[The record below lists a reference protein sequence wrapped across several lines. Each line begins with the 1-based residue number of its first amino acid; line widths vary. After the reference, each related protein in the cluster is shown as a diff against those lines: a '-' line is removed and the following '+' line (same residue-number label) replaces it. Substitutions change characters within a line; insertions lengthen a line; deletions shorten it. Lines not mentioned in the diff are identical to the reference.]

1 MNTFNYFIIG
11 ILLLSTQA
19 LAIRP
24 IATKLERISVDTF
37 RLTMDQPVQGW
48 EDFLQETTDPYL
60 KYRIFHGET
69 NYLGNK
75 DDNTTYVTKYITP
88 INPNDRFTT
97 QWEWKETAVLVAMDN
112 DNLEEGTADMVY
124 GLANSANED
133 PGETSLT
140 FSLTEY
146 LPLLAITTDNLTVNE
161 KTQTVAT
168 LISNQNG
175 ATFSLD
181 GSSDNNDLFKIENNV
196 LKFKDANGVDYDPSL
211 EVYTIHI
218 KVRKSGKADAK
229 KTLTVT
235 INNVFEKDITIGN
248 QARSVNENSVINTG
262 IGDPLVTSGTIET
275 FAITAGNDDGFFK
288 INNTGHIQVAKVG
301 LNFETKES
309 HTFTVQITGDDA
321 EDKTAQITINI
332 NNIKENFL
340 FLANQNRSIA
350 ENSAI
355 NTNVGTVLATIGT
368 PTNYSITAG
377 NDDGFFKINNTGQIQ
392 VAKVGLDFEGTHS
405 YTLTVKITGNDAED
419 KTAQITI
426 AINDVN
432 DIAPTNIALSNNNI
446 TVNASIDTTIGI
458 LSATDVDTDDN
469 SLTYSVNDTTNFKIT
484 GNQLKIKKVFT
495 ATGTFPITITASD
508 NIHTPTQD
516 FTITITSN
524 PHPAVITND
533 ANTHVD
539 ENITSTALTIT
550 ATNEPDTQTLTYSIS
565 GADANLFNVVGS
577 TGVITFKV
585 APDYEHPADNGAD
598 NIYNLTLE
606 VNDGISTSSKTII
619 ITVDNI
625 IEQTIAIANQ
635 SRNIAE
641 GSAINT
647 NVGAIL
653 EATDATTFAIINGN
667 DDGFFKI
674 NNTGQIQ
681 VAKVGLDFE
690 GTHSYTLTVKITGND
705 AEDKTAQITIAINDV
720 NDIAPTNIALSNNN
734 ITVNASIDTTIGI
747 LSATDVDTDDNS
759 LTYSVNDTTNFKI
772 TGNQLKIK
780 KVFTATGTFPITIT
794 ASDNIHTPTQDFT
807 ITITSNP
814 HPAVI
819 TNDANT
825 HVDENI
831 TSTALTI
838 TATNEPD
845 TQTLTYSISGA
856 DANLF
861 NVVGSTGVITFK
873 VAPDYEHPADNGA
886 DNIYNLT
893 LEVNDGISPT
903 NKTIIITVDNVIEQ
917 TIAIANQSRNIA
929 EGSAINTNVG
939 AILEATDAT
948 TFAIIDD
955 NGDGFFTISNAGQ
968 IQVAKVGLDFESEK
982 SHTLTVKIT
991 GDDAEDKTAQITIT
1005 VTDIDDTAPTNITL
1019 SNRDIASNA
1028 VIDTIIGTLSATDVD
1043 TNNNDLVYSVNNT
1056 TDFEITGNQLK
1067 IKTDVTTITF
1077 PINITITASD
1087 AALSSTQDFTITKT
1101 IVKTDTVPVIS
1112 QFIITQGDNLGRII
1126 NKNGVEVTVHALVS
1140 ADSYEWSSSDTSNT
1154 SNTTFFTFNPN
1165 SITVD
1170 ILTIKLKATTGI
1182 HSSERVLK
1190 LQLITESVSNDDND
1204 SDGIPNNKDN
1214 NTAINKI
1221 QAGEGKTITSLAGT
1235 RILLGAMGKDSG
1247 RLTLAQMKEYIEL
1260 DSNFTDK
1267 TEDTLT
1273 TGDIYHYVVEG
1284 LSAAG
1289 TATEVIIE
1297 LTTAIPKDA
1306 VLRRYS
1312 LVTGWGNFV
1321 ISNDNIKS
1329 KTSTDNTCT
1338 NDGIW
1343 EIGLTTGATCLKLTI
1358 KDGGANDTDGAQSD
1372 NTGDVNGVIEN
1383 TISIAVPASTPID
1396 PKDPADPSGSSGG
1409 GGGGGCVYNPNAPAR
1424 FDMGFILLMVLS
1436 AYYLIRRK
1444 RRFV

>member
-1 MNTFNYFIIG
+1 MNTFSYFIIG
-11 ILLLSTQA
+11 ILLLSNQA
-19 LAIRP
+19 LAAKAVAEKI
-24 IATKLERISVDTF
+24 ERISVDTF
-37 RLTMDQPVQGW
+37 RLTMGEPVQGW
-48 EDFLQETTDPYL
+48 EGFLTKTTPPYIQ
-60 KYRIFHGET
+60 YVIYHGET
-69 NYLGNK
+69 NYLGDQNN
-75 DDNTTYVTKYITP
+75 NTRYVTRYVTP
-88 INPNDRFTT
+88 VDPNGRFAI
-97 QWEWKETAVLVAMDN
+97 QWEWKETAVLAAMDN
-112 DNLEEGTADMVY
+112 DNLKEGTADMAF
-124 GLANSANED
+124 GLGTVSE
-133 PGETSLT
+133 EESEEKRYMV
-140 FSLTEY
+140 FSLTGY
-146 LPLLAITTDNLTVNE
+146 LPLLTITTDNLTVNE

-168 LISNQNG
+168 LISNQND

-196 LKFKDANGVDYDPSL
+196 LKFKDANGVDYDTTSL
-211 EVYTIHI
+211 KVYTIHI

-309 HTFTVQITGDDA
+309 HTLTVQITGDDA

-377 NDDGFFKINNTGQIQ
+377 NGNGFFKINNTGQIQ

-533 ANTHVD
+533 ANTHV
-539 ENITSTALTIT
+539 N
-550 ATNEPDTQTLTYSIS
+550 
-565 GADANLFNVVGS
+565 
-577 TGVITFKV
+577 
-585 APDYEHPADNGAD
+585 
-598 NIYNLTLE
+598 
-606 VNDGISTSSKTII
+606 
-619 ITVDNI
+619 
-625 IEQTIAIANQ
+625 
-635 SRNIAE
+635 
-641 GSAINT
+641 
-647 NVGAIL
+647 
-653 EATDATTFAIINGN
+653 
-667 DDGFFKI
+667 
-674 NNTGQIQ
+674 
-681 VAKVGLDFE
+681 
-690 GTHSYTLTVKITGND
+690 
-705 AEDKTAQITIAINDV
+705 
-720 NDIAPTNIALSNNN
+720 
-734 ITVNASIDTTIGI
+734 
-747 LSATDVDTDDNS
+747 
-759 LTYSVNDTTNFKI
+759 
-772 TGNQLKIK
+772 
-780 KVFTATGTFPITIT
+780 
-794 ASDNIHTPTQDFT
+794 
-807 ITITSNP
+807 
-814 HPAVI
+814 
-819 TNDANT
+819 
-825 HVDENI
+825 ENI

-939 AILEATDAT
+939 AILEATDVT

-1190 LQLITESVSNDDND
+1190 LQLITESVSSDDND

-1312 LVTGWGNFV
+1312 LVTGWDNFV

>member
-1 MNTFNYFIIG
+1 MNTFSYFIIG
-11 ILLLSTQA
+11 ILLLSNQA
-19 LAIRP
+19 LAAKAVAEKI
-24 IATKLERISVDTF
+24 ERISVDTF
-37 RLTMDQPVQGW
+37 RLTMGEPVQGW
-48 EDFLQETTDPYL
+48 EGFLTKTTPPYIQ
-60 KYRIFHGET
+60 YVIYHGET
-69 NYLGNK
+69 NYLGDQNN
-75 DDNTTYVTKYITP
+75 NTRYVTRYVTP
-88 INPNDRFTT
+88 VDPNGRFAI
-97 QWEWKETAVLVAMDN
+97 QWEWKETAVLAAMDN
-112 DNLEEGTADMVY
+112 DNLKEGTADMAF
-124 GLANSANED
+124 GLGTVSE
-133 PGETSLT
+133 EESEEKRYMV

-146 LPLLAITTDNLTVNE
+146 LPLLTITTDNLTVNE

-168 LISNQNG
+168 LISNQDG

-377 NDDGFFKINNTGQIQ
+377 NGNGFFKINNTGQIQ

-533 ANTHVD
+533 ANTHV
-539 ENITSTALTIT
+539 N
-550 ATNEPDTQTLTYSIS
+550 
-565 GADANLFNVVGS
+565 
-577 TGVITFKV
+577 
-585 APDYEHPADNGAD
+585 
-598 NIYNLTLE
+598 
-606 VNDGISTSSKTII
+606 
-619 ITVDNI
+619 
-625 IEQTIAIANQ
+625 
-635 SRNIAE
+635 
-641 GSAINT
+641 
-647 NVGAIL
+647 
-653 EATDATTFAIINGN
+653 
-667 DDGFFKI
+667 
-674 NNTGQIQ
+674 
-681 VAKVGLDFE
+681 
-690 GTHSYTLTVKITGND
+690 
-705 AEDKTAQITIAINDV
+705 
-720 NDIAPTNIALSNNN
+720 
-734 ITVNASIDTTIGI
+734 
-747 LSATDVDTDDNS
+747 
-759 LTYSVNDTTNFKI
+759 
-772 TGNQLKIK
+772 
-780 KVFTATGTFPITIT
+780 
-794 ASDNIHTPTQDFT
+794 
-807 ITITSNP
+807 
-814 HPAVI
+814 
-819 TNDANT
+819 
-825 HVDENI
+825 ENI

-948 TFAIIDD
+948 TFTIIND

-1028 VIDTIIGTLSATDVD
+1028 VIGTIIGTLSATDVD

-1087 AALSSTQDFTITKT
+1087 TVLSSTQDFTITKT

-1190 LQLITESVSNDDND
+1190 LQLITESVSSDDND

-1289 TATEVIIE
+1289 AATEVIIE

-1312 LVTGWGNFV
+1312 LVTGWDNFV
-1321 ISNDNIKS
+1321 INNDNIKS

-1372 NTGDVNGVIEN
+1372 NTGDINGVIEN
-1383 TISIAVPASTPID
+1383 TISIAAPASTPID

>member
-1 MNTFNYFIIG
+1 MNTFSYFIIG
-11 ILLLSTQA
+11 ILLLSNQA
-19 LAIRP
+19 LAAKAVAEKI
-24 IATKLERISVDTF
+24 ERISVDTF
-37 RLTMDQPVQGW
+37 RLTMGEPVQGW
-48 EDFLQETTDPYL
+48 EGFLTKTTPPYIQ
-60 KYRIFHGET
+60 YVIYHGET
-69 NYLGNK
+69 NYLGDQNN
-75 DDNTTYVTKYITP
+75 NTRYVTRYVTP
-88 INPNDRFTT
+88 VDPNGRFAI
-97 QWEWKETAVLVAMDN
+97 QWEWKETAVLAAMDN
-112 DNLEEGTADMVY
+112 DNLKEGTADMAF
-124 GLANSANED
+124 GLGTVSE
-133 PGETSLT
+133 EESEEKRYMV

-146 LPLLAITTDNLTVNE
+146 LPLLTITTDNLTVNE

-168 LISNQNG
+168 LISNQDG

-377 NDDGFFKINNTGQIQ
+377 NGNGFFKINNTGQIQ

-533 ANTHVD
+533 ANTHV
-539 ENITSTALTIT
+539 N
-550 ATNEPDTQTLTYSIS
+550 
-565 GADANLFNVVGS
+565 
-577 TGVITFKV
+577 
-585 APDYEHPADNGAD
+585 
-598 NIYNLTLE
+598 
-606 VNDGISTSSKTII
+606 
-619 ITVDNI
+619 
-625 IEQTIAIANQ
+625 
-635 SRNIAE
+635 
-641 GSAINT
+641 
-647 NVGAIL
+647 
-653 EATDATTFAIINGN
+653 
-667 DDGFFKI
+667 
-674 NNTGQIQ
+674 
-681 VAKVGLDFE
+681 
-690 GTHSYTLTVKITGND
+690 
-705 AEDKTAQITIAINDV
+705 
-720 NDIAPTNIALSNNN
+720 
-734 ITVNASIDTTIGI
+734 
-747 LSATDVDTDDNS
+747 
-759 LTYSVNDTTNFKI
+759 
-772 TGNQLKIK
+772 
-780 KVFTATGTFPITIT
+780 
-794 ASDNIHTPTQDFT
+794 
-807 ITITSNP
+807 
-814 HPAVI
+814 
-819 TNDANT
+819 
-825 HVDENI
+825 ENI

-948 TFAIIDD
+948 TFTIIND

-1028 VIDTIIGTLSATDVD
+1028 VIGTIIGTLSATDVD

-1190 LQLITESVSNDDND
+1190 LQLITESVSSDDND

-1289 TATEVIIE
+1289 AATEVIIE

-1312 LVTGWGNFV
+1312 LVTGWDNFV

-1372 NTGDVNGVIEN
+1372 NTGDINGVIEN
-1383 TISIAVPASTPID
+1383 TISIAAPASTPID

>member
-1 MNTFNYFIIG
+1 MILRYNIFVSINTLFRKFIMNTFNYFIIG

-88 INPNDRFTT
+88 INPNDRFTI
-97 QWEWKETAVLVAMDN
+97 QWEWKETAVLATMDN

-196 LKFKDANGVDYDPSL
+196 LKFKDANGVDYDTTSL
-211 EVYTIHI
+211 KVYTIHI
-218 KVRKSGKADAK
+218 KARKSGKADAR

-235 INNVFEKDITIGN
+235 INNVFEKDIAIGN

-262 IGDPLVTSGTIET
+262 IGDPLVTSGTIAT
-275 FAITAGNDDGFFK
+275 FAITAGNG
-288 INNTGHIQVAKVG
+288 
-301 LNFETKES
+301 
-309 HTFTVQITGDDA
+309 
-321 EDKTAQITINI
+321 
-332 NNIKENFL
+332 
-340 FLANQNRSIA
+340 
-350 ENSAI
+350 
-355 NTNVGTVLATIGT
+355 
-368 PTNYSITAG
+368 
-377 NDDGFFKINNTGQIQ
+377 
-392 VAKVGLDFEGTHS
+392 
-405 YTLTVKITGNDAED
+405 
-419 KTAQITI
+419 
-426 AINDVN
+426 
-432 DIAPTNIALSNNNI
+432 
-446 TVNASIDTTIGI
+446 
-458 LSATDVDTDDN
+458 
-469 SLTYSVNDTTNFKIT
+469 
-484 GNQLKIKKVFT
+484 
-495 ATGTFPITITASD
+495 
-508 NIHTPTQD
+508 
-516 FTITITSN
+516 
-524 PHPAVITND
+524 
-533 ANTHVD
+533 
-539 ENITSTALTIT
+539 
-550 ATNEPDTQTLTYSIS
+550 
-565 GADANLFNVVGS
+565 
-577 TGVITFKV
+577 
-585 APDYEHPADNGAD
+585 
-598 NIYNLTLE
+598 
-606 VNDGISTSSKTII
+606 
-619 ITVDNI
+619 
-625 IEQTIAIANQ
+625 
-635 SRNIAE
+635 
-641 GSAINT
+641 
-647 NVGAIL
+647 
-653 EATDATTFAIINGN
+653 
-667 DDGFFKI
+667 DGFFKI

-903 NKTIIITVDNVIEQ
+903 NKTIIITVNNVIEQ

-948 TFAIIDD
+948 TFTIIND

-1028 VIDTIIGTLSATDVD
+1028 VIGTIIGTLSATDVD

-1067 IKTDVTTITF
+1067 IKTDVAAITF

-1087 AALSSTQDFTITKT
+1087 AVLSSTQDFTITKT

-1140 ADSYEWSSSDTSNT
+1140 ANSYEWSSSDTSNT
-1154 SNTTFFTFNPN
+1154 SNTTSFTFNPN

-1190 LQLITESVSNDDND
+1190 LQLITESVSSDDND

-1289 TATEVIIE
+1289 AATEVIIE

-1312 LVTGWGNFV
+1312 LVTGWDNFV

-1343 EIGLTTGATCLKLTI
+1343 EIGLTTGTTCLKLTI

>member
-1 MNTFNYFIIG
+1 MNTFSYFIIG
-11 ILLLSTQA
+11 ILLLSNQA
-19 LAIRP
+19 LAAKAVAEKI
-24 IATKLERISVDTF
+24 ERISVDTF
-37 RLTMDQPVQGW
+37 RLTMGEPVQGW
-48 EDFLQETTDPYL
+48 EGFLTKTTPPYIQ
-60 KYRIFHGET
+60 YVIYHGET
-69 NYLGNK
+69 NYLGDQNN
-75 DDNTTYVTKYITP
+75 NTRYVTRYVTP
-88 INPNDRFTT
+88 VDPNGRFAI
-97 QWEWKETAVLVAMDN
+97 QWEWKETAVLAAMDN
-112 DNLEEGTADMVY
+112 DNLKEGTADMAF
-124 GLANSANED
+124 GLGTVSE
-133 PGETSLT
+133 EESEEKRYMV

-146 LPLLAITTDNLTVNE
+146 LPLLTITTDNLTVNE

-168 LISNQNG
+168 LISNQDG

-377 NDDGFFKINNTGQIQ
+377 NGNGFFKINNTGQIQ

-533 ANTHVD
+533 ANTHV
-539 ENITSTALTIT
+539 N
-550 ATNEPDTQTLTYSIS
+550 
-565 GADANLFNVVGS
+565 
-577 TGVITFKV
+577 
-585 APDYEHPADNGAD
+585 
-598 NIYNLTLE
+598 
-606 VNDGISTSSKTII
+606 
-619 ITVDNI
+619 
-625 IEQTIAIANQ
+625 
-635 SRNIAE
+635 
-641 GSAINT
+641 
-647 NVGAIL
+647 
-653 EATDATTFAIINGN
+653 
-667 DDGFFKI
+667 
-674 NNTGQIQ
+674 
-681 VAKVGLDFE
+681 
-690 GTHSYTLTVKITGND
+690 
-705 AEDKTAQITIAINDV
+705 
-720 NDIAPTNIALSNNN
+720 
-734 ITVNASIDTTIGI
+734 
-747 LSATDVDTDDNS
+747 
-759 LTYSVNDTTNFKI
+759 
-772 TGNQLKIK
+772 
-780 KVFTATGTFPITIT
+780 
-794 ASDNIHTPTQDFT
+794 
-807 ITITSNP
+807 
-814 HPAVI
+814 
-819 TNDANT
+819 
-825 HVDENI
+825 ENI

-939 AILEATDAT
+939 AILEATDVT

-1190 LQLITESVSNDDND
+1190 LQLITESVSSDDND

-1289 TATEVIIE
+1289 AATEVIIE

-1312 LVTGWGNFV
+1312 LVTGWDNFV

-1372 NTGDVNGVIEN
+1372 NTGDINGVIEN
-1383 TISIAVPASTPID
+1383 TISIAAPASTPID

>member
-1 MNTFNYFIIG
+1 MNTFSYFIIG
-11 ILLLSTQA
+11 ILLLSNQA
-19 LAIRP
+19 LAAKAVAEKI
-24 IATKLERISVDTF
+24 ERISVDTF
-37 RLTMDQPVQGW
+37 RLTMGEPVQGW
-48 EDFLQETTDPYL
+48 EGFLTKTTPPYIQ
-60 KYRIFHGET
+60 YVIYHGET
-69 NYLGNK
+69 NYLGDQNN
-75 DDNTTYVTKYITP
+75 NTRYVTRYVTP
-88 INPNDRFTT
+88 VDPNGRFAI
-97 QWEWKETAVLVAMDN
+97 QWEWKETAVLAAMDN
-112 DNLEEGTADMVY
+112 DNLKEGTADMAF
-124 GLANSANED
+124 GLGTVSE
-133 PGETSLT
+133 EESEEKRYMV

-146 LPLLAITTDNLTVNE
+146 LPLLTITTDNLTVNE

-168 LISNQNG
+168 LISNQDG

-377 NDDGFFKINNTGQIQ
+377 NGNGFFKINNTGQIQ

-533 ANTHVD
+533 ANTHV
-539 ENITSTALTIT
+539 N
-550 ATNEPDTQTLTYSIS
+550 
-565 GADANLFNVVGS
+565 
-577 TGVITFKV
+577 
-585 APDYEHPADNGAD
+585 
-598 NIYNLTLE
+598 
-606 VNDGISTSSKTII
+606 
-619 ITVDNI
+619 
-625 IEQTIAIANQ
+625 
-635 SRNIAE
+635 
-641 GSAINT
+641 
-647 NVGAIL
+647 
-653 EATDATTFAIINGN
+653 
-667 DDGFFKI
+667 
-674 NNTGQIQ
+674 
-681 VAKVGLDFE
+681 
-690 GTHSYTLTVKITGND
+690 
-705 AEDKTAQITIAINDV
+705 
-720 NDIAPTNIALSNNN
+720 
-734 ITVNASIDTTIGI
+734 
-747 LSATDVDTDDNS
+747 
-759 LTYSVNDTTNFKI
+759 
-772 TGNQLKIK
+772 
-780 KVFTATGTFPITIT
+780 
-794 ASDNIHTPTQDFT
+794 
-807 ITITSNP
+807 
-814 HPAVI
+814 
-819 TNDANT
+819 
-825 HVDENI
+825 ENI

-939 AILEATDAT
+939 AILEATDVT

-1087 AALSSTQDFTITKT
+1087 TVLSSTQDFTITKT

-1221 QAGEGKTITSLAGT
+1221 QAGEDKTITSLAGT

-1312 LVTGWGNFV
+1312 LVTGWDNFV

-1372 NTGDVNGVIEN
+1372 NTGDINGVIEN
-1383 TISIAVPASTPID
+1383 TISIAAPASTPID

>member
-1 MNTFNYFIIG
+1 MNTFSYFIIG
-11 ILLLSTQA
+11 ILLLSNQA
-19 LAIRP
+19 LAAKAVAEKI
-24 IATKLERISVDTF
+24 ERISVDTF
-37 RLTMDQPVQGW
+37 RLTMGEPVQGW
-48 EDFLQETTDPYL
+48 EGFLTKTTPPYIQ
-60 KYRIFHGET
+60 YVIYHGET
-69 NYLGNK
+69 NYLGDQNN
-75 DDNTTYVTKYITP
+75 NTRYVTRYVTP
-88 INPNDRFTT
+88 VDPNGRFAI
-97 QWEWKETAVLVAMDN
+97 QWEWKETAVLAAMDN
-112 DNLEEGTADMVY
+112 DNLKEGTADMAF
-124 GLANSANED
+124 GLGTVSE
-133 PGETSLT
+133 EESEEKRYMV

-146 LPLLAITTDNLTVNE
+146 LPLLTITTDNLTVNE

-168 LISNQNG
+168 LISNQDD

-248 QARSVNENSVINTG
+248 QARSVNENSAINTS
-262 IGDPLVTSGTIET
+262 IGDPLVTSGTIAT
-275 FAITAGNDDGFFK
+275 FAITVGNNDGFFK
-288 INNTGHIQVAKVG
+288 INNTGQIQVAKVG

-309 HTFTVQITGDDA
+309 HTLTVQITGDDA

-340 FLANQNRSIA
+340 FLANQNRSID

-355 NTNVGTVLATIGT
+355 NTNVGTVLETIGT

-377 NDDGFFKINNTGQIQ
+377 NG
-392 VAKVGLDFEGTHS
+392 
-405 YTLTVKITGNDAED
+405 
-419 KTAQITI
+419 
-426 AINDVN
+426 
-432 DIAPTNIALSNNNI
+432 
-446 TVNASIDTTIGI
+446 
-458 LSATDVDTDDN
+458 
-469 SLTYSVNDTTNFKIT
+469 
-484 GNQLKIKKVFT
+484 
-495 ATGTFPITITASD
+495 
-508 NIHTPTQD
+508 
-516 FTITITSN
+516 
-524 PHPAVITND
+524 
-533 ANTHVD
+533 
-539 ENITSTALTIT
+539 
-550 ATNEPDTQTLTYSIS
+550 
-565 GADANLFNVVGS
+565 
-577 TGVITFKV
+577 
-585 APDYEHPADNGAD
+585 
-598 NIYNLTLE
+598 
-606 VNDGISTSSKTII
+606 
-619 ITVDNI
+619 
-625 IEQTIAIANQ
+625 
-635 SRNIAE
+635 
-641 GSAINT
+641 
-647 NVGAIL
+647 
-653 EATDATTFAIINGN
+653 
-667 DDGFFKI
+667 DGFFKI

-1019 SNRDIASNA
+1019 SNKDIASNA
-1028 VIDTIIGTLSATDVD
+1028 VIGTIIGTLSATDVD

-1067 IKTDVTTITF
+1067 IKTDVAAITF

-1087 AALSSTQDFTITKT
+1087 AVLSSTQDFTITKT

-1289 TATEVIIE
+1289 AATEVIIE

-1312 LVTGWGNFV
+1312 LVTGWDNFV

-1383 TISIAVPASTPID
+1383 TISIAVPAFTPID

>member
-1 MNTFNYFIIG
+1 MNTFSYFIIG
-11 ILLLSTQA
+11 ILLLSNQA
-19 LAIRP
+19 LAAKAVAEKI
-24 IATKLERISVDTF
+24 ERISVDTF
-37 RLTMDQPVQGW
+37 RLTMGEPVQGW
-48 EDFLQETTDPYL
+48 EGFLTKTTPPYIQ
-60 KYRIFHGET
+60 YVIYHGET
-69 NYLGNK
+69 NYLGDQNN
-75 DDNTTYVTKYITP
+75 NTRYVTRYVTP
-88 INPNDRFTT
+88 VDPNGRFAI
-97 QWEWKETAVLVAMDN
+97 QWEWKETAVLAAMDN
-112 DNLEEGTADMVY
+112 DNLKEGTADMAF
-124 GLANSANED
+124 GLGTVSE
-133 PGETSLT
+133 EESEEKRYMV

-146 LPLLAITTDNLTVNE
+146 LPLLTITTDNLTVNE

-168 LISNQNG
+168 LISNQDG

-377 NDDGFFKINNTGQIQ
+377 NGNGFFKINNTGQIQ

-533 ANTHVD
+533 ANTHV
-539 ENITSTALTIT
+539 N
-550 ATNEPDTQTLTYSIS
+550 
-565 GADANLFNVVGS
+565 
-577 TGVITFKV
+577 
-585 APDYEHPADNGAD
+585 
-598 NIYNLTLE
+598 
-606 VNDGISTSSKTII
+606 
-619 ITVDNI
+619 
-625 IEQTIAIANQ
+625 
-635 SRNIAE
+635 
-641 GSAINT
+641 
-647 NVGAIL
+647 
-653 EATDATTFAIINGN
+653 
-667 DDGFFKI
+667 
-674 NNTGQIQ
+674 
-681 VAKVGLDFE
+681 
-690 GTHSYTLTVKITGND
+690 
-705 AEDKTAQITIAINDV
+705 
-720 NDIAPTNIALSNNN
+720 
-734 ITVNASIDTTIGI
+734 
-747 LSATDVDTDDNS
+747 
-759 LTYSVNDTTNFKI
+759 
-772 TGNQLKIK
+772 
-780 KVFTATGTFPITIT
+780 
-794 ASDNIHTPTQDFT
+794 
-807 ITITSNP
+807 
-814 HPAVI
+814 
-819 TNDANT
+819 
-825 HVDENI
+825 ENI

-939 AILEATDAT
+939 AILEATDVT

-1221 QAGEGKTITSLAGT
+1221 QAGEDKTITSLAGT

-1312 LVTGWGNFV
+1312 LVTGWDNFV

-1372 NTGDVNGVIEN
+1372 NTGDINGVIEN
-1383 TISIAVPASTPID
+1383 TISIAAPASTPID

>member
-1 MNTFNYFIIG
+1 MILRYNIFVSINTLFRKFIMNTFNYFIIG

-75 DDNTTYVTKYITP
+75 DDNTTYVIRDLTP

-97 QWEWKETAVLVAMDN
+97 QWEWKETAVLAAMDN

-168 LISNQNG
+168 LISNQND

-196 LKFKDANGVDYDPSL
+196 LKFKDANGVDYDTTSL
-211 EVYTIHI
+211 KVYTIHI
-218 KVRKSGKADAK
+218 KARKSGKADAK

-235 INNVFEKDITIGN
+235 INNVFEKDIAIGN

-262 IGDPLVTSGTIET
+262 IGDPLVTSGTIAT
-275 FAITAGNDDGFFK
+275 FAITAGNG
-288 INNTGHIQVAKVG
+288 
-301 LNFETKES
+301 
-309 HTFTVQITGDDA
+309 
-321 EDKTAQITINI
+321 
-332 NNIKENFL
+332 
-340 FLANQNRSIA
+340 
-350 ENSAI
+350 
-355 NTNVGTVLATIGT
+355 
-368 PTNYSITAG
+368 
-377 NDDGFFKINNTGQIQ
+377 DGFFKINNTGQIQ

-533 ANTHVD
+533 ANTHVN

-565 GADANLFNVVGS
+565 GADANLFNVVG
-577 TGVITFKV
+577 G
-585 APDYEHPADNGAD
+585 
-598 NIYNLTLE
+598 
-606 VNDGISTSSKTII
+606 
-619 ITVDNI
+619 
-625 IEQTIAIANQ
+625 
-635 SRNIAE
+635 
-641 GSAINT
+641 
-647 NVGAIL
+647 
-653 EATDATTFAIINGN
+653 
-667 DDGFFKI
+667 
-674 NNTGQIQ
+674 
-681 VAKVGLDFE
+681 
-690 GTHSYTLTVKITGND
+690 
-705 AEDKTAQITIAINDV
+705 
-720 NDIAPTNIALSNNN
+720 
-734 ITVNASIDTTIGI
+734 
-747 LSATDVDTDDNS
+747 
-759 LTYSVNDTTNFKI
+759 
-772 TGNQLKIK
+772 
-780 KVFTATGTFPITIT
+780 
-794 ASDNIHTPTQDFT
+794 
-807 ITITSNP
+807 
-814 HPAVI
+814 
-819 TNDANT
+819 
-825 HVDENI
+825 
-831 TSTALTI
+831 
-838 TATNEPD
+838 
-845 TQTLTYSISGA
+845 
-856 DANLF
+856 
-861 NVVGSTGVITFK
+861 TGVITFK

-1028 VIDTIIGTLSATDVD
+1028 VIGTIIGTLSATDVD

-1067 IKTDVTTITF
+1067 IKTDVAAITF

-1087 AALSSTQDFTITKT
+1087 AVLSSTQDFTITKT

-1190 LQLITESVSNDDND
+1190 LQLITESVSSDDND

-1289 TATEVIIE
+1289 AATEVIIE

-1409 GGGGGCVYNPNAPAR
+1409 GGGGGGCVYNPNAPAR

>member
-1 MNTFNYFIIG
+1 MILHYNIFVSINTLFRRFIMNTFNYFIIG
-11 ILLLSTQA
+11 ILLLSAQA

-196 LKFKDANGVDYDPSL
+196 LKFKDANGVDYDATSL
-211 EVYTIHI
+211 KVYTIHI
-218 KVRKSGKADAK
+218 KAKKSGKADAK

-235 INNVFEKDITIGN
+235 INNVFEKDIAIGN

-262 IGDPLVTSGTIET
+262 IGDPLVTSGTIAT
-275 FAITAGNDDGFFK
+275 FAITAGNG
-288 INNTGHIQVAKVG
+288 
-301 LNFETKES
+301 
-309 HTFTVQITGDDA
+309 
-321 EDKTAQITINI
+321 
-332 NNIKENFL
+332 
-340 FLANQNRSIA
+340 
-350 ENSAI
+350 
-355 NTNVGTVLATIGT
+355 
-368 PTNYSITAG
+368 
-377 NDDGFFKINNTGQIQ
+377 
-392 VAKVGLDFEGTHS
+392 
-405 YTLTVKITGNDAED
+405 
-419 KTAQITI
+419 
-426 AINDVN
+426 
-432 DIAPTNIALSNNNI
+432 
-446 TVNASIDTTIGI
+446 
-458 LSATDVDTDDN
+458 
-469 SLTYSVNDTTNFKIT
+469 
-484 GNQLKIKKVFT
+484 
-495 ATGTFPITITASD
+495 
-508 NIHTPTQD
+508 
-516 FTITITSN
+516 
-524 PHPAVITND
+524 
-533 ANTHVD
+533 
-539 ENITSTALTIT
+539 
-550 ATNEPDTQTLTYSIS
+550 
-565 GADANLFNVVGS
+565 
-577 TGVITFKV
+577 
-585 APDYEHPADNGAD
+585 
-598 NIYNLTLE
+598 
-606 VNDGISTSSKTII
+606 
-619 ITVDNI
+619 
-625 IEQTIAIANQ
+625 
-635 SRNIAE
+635 
-641 GSAINT
+641 
-647 NVGAIL
+647 
-653 EATDATTFAIINGN
+653 
-667 DDGFFKI
+667 DGFFKI

-948 TFAIIDD
+948 TFTIIDD

-1028 VIDTIIGTLSATDVD
+1028 VIGTIIGTLSATDVD

-1087 AALSSTQDFTITKT
+1087 TVLSSTQDFTITKT

-1289 TATEVIIE
+1289 AATEVIIE

-1396 PKDPADPSGSSGG
+1396 PKDPADPSGSSSGGG

>member
-1 MNTFNYFIIG
+1 MNTFSYFIIG
-11 ILLLSTQA
+11 ILLLSNQA
-19 LAIRP
+19 LAAKAVAEKI
-24 IATKLERISVDTF
+24 ERISVDTF
-37 RLTMDQPVQGW
+37 RLTMGEPVQGW
-48 EDFLQETTDPYL
+48 EGFLTKTTPPYIQ
-60 KYRIFHGET
+60 YVIYHGET
-69 NYLGNK
+69 NYLGDQNN
-75 DDNTTYVTKYITP
+75 NTRYVTRYVTP
-88 INPNDRFTT
+88 VDPNGRFAI
-97 QWEWKETAVLVAMDN
+97 QWEWKETAVLAAMDN
-112 DNLEEGTADMVY
+112 DNLKEGTADMAF
-124 GLANSANED
+124 GLGTVSE
-133 PGETSLT
+133 EESEEKRYMV

-146 LPLLAITTDNLTVNE
+146 LPLLTITTDNLTVNE

-168 LISNQNG
+168 LISNQDD

-309 HTFTVQITGDDA
+309 HTLTVQITGDDA

-377 NDDGFFKINNTGQIQ
+377 NGNGFFKINNTGQIQ

-533 ANTHVD
+533 ANTHVN

-565 GADANLFNVVGS
+565 GADANLFNVVG
-577 TGVITFKV
+577 G
-585 APDYEHPADNGAD
+585 
-598 NIYNLTLE
+598 
-606 VNDGISTSSKTII
+606 
-619 ITVDNI
+619 
-625 IEQTIAIANQ
+625 
-635 SRNIAE
+635 
-641 GSAINT
+641 
-647 NVGAIL
+647 
-653 EATDATTFAIINGN
+653 
-667 DDGFFKI
+667 
-674 NNTGQIQ
+674 
-681 VAKVGLDFE
+681 
-690 GTHSYTLTVKITGND
+690 
-705 AEDKTAQITIAINDV
+705 
-720 NDIAPTNIALSNNN
+720 
-734 ITVNASIDTTIGI
+734 
-747 LSATDVDTDDNS
+747 
-759 LTYSVNDTTNFKI
+759 
-772 TGNQLKIK
+772 
-780 KVFTATGTFPITIT
+780 
-794 ASDNIHTPTQDFT
+794 
-807 ITITSNP
+807 
-814 HPAVI
+814 
-819 TNDANT
+819 
-825 HVDENI
+825 
-831 TSTALTI
+831 
-838 TATNEPD
+838 
-845 TQTLTYSISGA
+845 
-856 DANLF
+856 
-861 NVVGSTGVITFK
+861 TGVITFK

-1028 VIDTIIGTLSATDVD
+1028 VIGTIIGTLSATDVD

-1067 IKTDVTTITF
+1067 IKTDVAAITF

-1087 AALSSTQDFTITKT
+1087 AVLSSTQDFTITKT

-1190 LQLITESVSNDDND
+1190 LQLITESVSSDDND

-1289 TATEVIIE
+1289 AATEVIIE

-1409 GGGGGCVYNPNAPAR
+1409 GGGGGGCVYNPNAPAR